1 MRVVTVSEMQ
11 AAESKANARGLAY
24 DTMMENAGR
33 SAARAVAGV
42 AMSSW
47 ERVLV
52 LVGPGHNGGDGLVA
66 ARYLCRWGYR
76 VSVYLWKRPLRED
89 DLNLVRLSRLP
100 IPQLREEYDPDGE
113 LLRRALQEHDIWV
126 DALLGTGAKGPL
138 RDPLPRLLGLA
149 REVRQQARSQRA
161 SRQDTPPRP
170 LVVAV
175 DTPSGVDCD
184 TGKADGRVMAADLT
198 VTFAA
203 PKRGLYLFPAAQL
216 VGELQVAEIGLP
228 EDVLGPG
235 LQVADRKMVAQRL
248 PARPLD
254 GHKGTFGTV
263 LALAGSRRYCGAPRL
278 AAMGCARS
286 GAGLV
291 KLAVPECIYQI
302 VASSVMEPIFA
313 PLPDDG
319 DGFLGG
325 SLTPLADALDGADVV
340 LAGPGWGQSAERARF
355 LDELLTLAQQGTAR
369 WVLDADALNLL
380 SRRENWWLDLP
391 AETILTPHP
400 GEMARLVGCSVGA
413 VQEDRVAVA
422 QEAASRWG
430 CTVVL
435 KGAFTVIADP
445 EVGEVLIP
453 FANPALASGGTG
465 DVLAGAI
472 AGLWAQQNDRYAAAL
487 CGAYLHGSAGEMM
500 RHHLGTA
507 GVLAGDL
514 VETLPVARAALLS
527 SQP

>member
-11 AAESKANARGLAY
+11 AAERKANERGLAY

-33 SAARAVAGV
+33 SVARAVAD
-42 AMSSW
+42 AATSTW

-66 ARYLCRWGYR
+66 ARYLWRWGYR
-76 VSVYLWKRPLRED
+76 VTVYLWKRPQRED
-89 DLNLVRLSRLP
+89 DLNLSRLSRLP
-100 IPQLREEYDPDGE
+100 IPRLCEEHDADGA
-113 LLRRALQEHDIWV
+113 LLRKALQSHEIWV
-126 DALLGTGAKGPL
+126 DALLGTGAKGLL

-149 REVRQQARSQRA
+149 REVRQKARRG
-161 SRQDTPPRP
+161 TPGGQSAPTRP

-175 DTPSGVDCD
+175 DTPSGIDCD
-184 TGKADGRVMAADLT
+184 TGQADGRVMAADLT
-198 VTFAA
+198 ITFAA
-203 PKRGLYLFPAAQL
+203 PKRGFYRFPAAGL
-216 VGELQVAEIGLP
+216 LGELRVADIGLP
-228 EDVLGPG
+228 ESAFGPG
-235 LQVADRKMVAQRL
+235 LQVADHGLVTRRL
-248 PARPLD
+248 PPRPLD

-263 LALAGSRRYCGAPRL
+263 LVLAGSRRYCGAPRL
-278 AAMGCARS
+278 AAMGSARS

-291 KLAVPECIYQI
+291 RMGVPACIYQV
-302 VASSVMEPIFA
+302 VASSVMEPVFA

-319 DGFLGG
+319 DG
-325 SLTPLADALDGADVV
+325 LAASDPQQLRAALDGVDVV

-355 LDELLTLAQQGTAR
+355 LDELLAMATQGSAR

-380 SRRENWWLDLP
+380 SQRENWWGDLP
-391 AETILTPHP
+391 HHTILTPHP
-400 GEMARLVGCSVGA
+400 GEMARLVDCSIGD
-413 VQEDRVAVA
+413 VQQDRVAVA
-422 QEAASRWG
+422 HEAASRWG

-445 EVGEVLIP
+445 EAGEVLLP

-487 CGAYLHGSAGEMM
+487 CGAYLHGYAGEIM
-500 RHHLGTA
+500 RDRLGAA
-507 GVLAGDL
+507 GVVAGDL
-514 VETLPVARAALLS
+514 IETLPVARATLVALQL
-527 SQP
+527 